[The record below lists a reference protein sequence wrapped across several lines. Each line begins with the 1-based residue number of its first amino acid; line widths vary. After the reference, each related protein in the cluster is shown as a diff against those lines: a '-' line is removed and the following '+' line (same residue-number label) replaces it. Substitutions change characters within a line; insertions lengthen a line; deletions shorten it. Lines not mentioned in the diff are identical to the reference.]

1 MAEPLLLDV
10 PDKTVGLLPD
20 IPDKGEDFTTPELA
34 AVGFQTVPKVQE
46 ALADRFEGTLPEDF
60 ELVRRD
66 EGIFFLNPETKELEP
81 FTVRQDIPTQE
92 LRAAPQVSTKFRILP
107 SGRLQE
113 RDPTRREILQEE
125 LGFETFE
132 GIEGGSVP
140 ERLAAALGDIEDVKR
155 QIGKR
160 FDIPTEDVELLNIKD
175 VGVVFRNPETG
186 KIEPLDI
193 PGLDIGDVA
202 VAGVEAPVIAGEI
215 AGAIGG
221 GIATR
226 GPAGVIGGAAI
237 GAGGVRAAQLTLL
250 EQAGIITPEDNEITK
265 RAATDAAL
273 AAAFSALPSVGRG
286 LRGVFSP
293 EQRALNLLG
302 REGVTA
308 EGLAAGRARVA
319 PLEEVTGAE
328 FSAGQRLAQVEPVAG
343 PRLRAT
349 ELADEVTTGELER
362 GVGQEAAEARFRA
375 DLIDGSADPIVVG
388 REITDEARQQYLGRV
403 DEISRS
409 TVEQTRTVNEKVAEF
424 AGISGAEGGAS
435 IRSVLQEGRDE
446 VFETLSKQYDEI
458 LAQIPEG
465 TSVNVSGLKKV
476 GKRWRARLNED
487 IFPSLAAE
495 DRAVVKEALKA
506 GNSPSV
512 SFSATS
518 RALSALKEQSRLIGS
533 PLGGAKVREKRLIGE
548 LIDEL
553 QTARDTALKGLDP
566 EIAAAVR
573 SQDALWRQAKEKIDE
588 GVVGS
593 ILQRKKGTFQIAD
606 DAVFRKIIRSEADL
620 RDYLRVAEDFPQLNA
635 VDDIKRA
642 FDGLYTE
649 QVVEGNVKHATWLAR
664 NRKALEQVYTP
675 EEMVRFRD
683 AGLLQDE
690 LILIQS
696 NEKRLVKELQG
707 GGDADGFRN
716 PNTGFIYKLG
726 RFDPEDAVKATKGS
740 PSNARRMM
748 DLLGDT
754 DKAQAFRDVRMQQ
767 LMDDTAG
774 SPEALKRALT
784 GDSRRELEI
793 IFGPEHVA
801 NLDDLARLA
810 EVRGVPGT
818 VGFTRGVAEKPGIIG
833 TTRKMIF
840 GPLDR
845 QGFRI
850 RVGQRFFPAATDDA
864 MLRILRDPNKL
875 ETLLRVN
882 EKRVADREFWNFV
895 IGTLG
900 FTINDIANILEN
912 DQLGPEE
919 SVATLKKLM
928 KENR

>member
-1 MAEPLLLDV
+1 MPHKGPVEFQ
-10 PDKTVGLLPD
+10 G
-20 IPDKGEDFTTPELA
+20 IPDPSISKFGGVLAEEEPVSKFGGTFVEIPGRGREEIRATPEP
-34 AVGFQTVPKVQE
+34 TK
-46 ALADRFEGTLPEDF
+46 RFRESRFG
-60 ELVRRD
+60 LVERR
-66 EGIFFLNPETKELEP
+66 
-81 FTVRQDIPTQE
+81 
-92 LRAAPQVSTKFRILP
+92 
-107 SGRLQE
+107 
-113 RDPTRREILQEE
+113 PTRTEKLEDLGLQNV
-125 LGFETFE
+125 ETA
-132 GIEGGSVP
+132 EGGGVRS
-140 ERLAAALGDIEDVKR
+140 RLAGALGGLDDVKR
-155 QIGKR
+155 ELRIEFGAALDESQIGN
-160 FDIPTEDVELLNIKD
+160 FEGEI
-175 VGVVFRNPETG
+175 VFKNPETG
-186 KIEPLDI
+186 QFEALD
-193 PGLDIGDVA
+193 PAGFDQADFA
-202 VAGVEAPVIAGEI
+202 VALAEAPVIAGEI
-215 AGAIGG
+215 VGAIAGG
-221 GIATR
+221 VATR
-226 GPAGVIGGAAI
+226 SPLGVIGGAAA
-237 GAGGVRAAQLTLL
+237 GAGGARAAQLAFL
-250 EQAGIITPEDNEITK
+250 EQQGIITPEENEILK
-265 RAATDAAL
+265 RSATEAAL
-273 AAAFSALPSVGRG
+273 AGGFTAIPSVGRG
-286 LRGVFSP
+286 VRSLLSP
-293 EQRALNLLG
+293 ERRALGRLG
-302 REGVTA
+302 KEGVTA

-319 PLEEVTGAE
+319 PLEEAAGVE
-328 FSAGQRLAQVEPVAG
+328 FSAGQRLAQVEPVTG

-349 ELADEVTTGELER
+349 ELTDEVATGELER
-362 GVGQEAAEARFRA
+362 GVGQEAAEARLRT

-409 TVEQTRTVNEKVAEF
+409 TVQQTRRVNEQISEF
-424 AGISGAEGGAS
+424 AGISGAEGGAN
-435 IRSVLQEGRDE
+435 IRGVLQQGRDE
-446 VFETLSKQYDEI
+446 VFEILEKQYDEI
-458 LAQIPEG
+458 LARVPEG
-465 TSVNVSGLKKV
+465 TRVNVSGLKAV
-476 GKRWRARLNED
+476 GERWRARLNED

-588 GVVGS
+588 GIVGA
-593 ILQRKKGTFQIAD
+593 ILQRKRGTFKIAD

-649 QVVEGNVKHATWLAR
+649 QVVEGNVKHATWMAR

-683 AGLLQDE
+683 AGILQDE
-690 LILIQS
+690 LIQIEK
-696 NEKRLVKELQG
+696 NEKRLIQELQG
-707 GGDADGFRN
+707 GGDADGFKN
-716 PNTGFIYKLG
+716 PNTGFVYKLG

-748 DLLGDT
+748 ELLDG
-754 DKAQAFRDVRMQQ
+754 DKAEAFRGVRMQQ
-767 LMDDTAG
+767 LMEDTAG
-774 SPEALKRALT
+774 NPEALKKALT

-793 IFGPEHVA
+793 IFGPEHIA
-801 NLDDLARLA
+801 NLDELARFA
-810 EVRGVPGT
+810 EVSGVQGT
-818 VGFTRGVAEKPGIIG
+818 VSFTRGVAEKPGVIG
-833 TTRKMIF
+833 ATRKMIF

-850 RVGQRFFPAATDDA
+850 RVAQRFFPVATDDA
-864 MLRILRDPNKL
+864 MLKILRDPNKL

-900 FTINDIANILEN
+900 FTIQDIASMLEN
-912 DQLGPEE
+912 EQLGPEE
-919 SVATLKKLM
+919 SVAALKKLM
-928 KENR
+928 EESK